1 MIGHKMSV
9 IKTALVI
16 GLFSASCYVTPAF
29 AVTDV
34 TKDTS
39 LFGVGVDA
47 DRIKDDGV
55 IAIPPPIEQ
64 LKEIPGPKE
73 LKKENTLPLDIRKE
87 ALKEAAL
94 SYGARG
100 GLASRTY
107 DISHQLKKRESYMD
121 KIYDFRQLLIAAPS
135 GLQIEPPIISE
146 SLDALLIENDG
157 QTAAVSDTIYNIN
170 KNVKIVSA
178 ARNWRQYLE
187 RQWGEVEEPPEILR
201 PVNAVERALWR
212 ELVEKGWAEGTIQAD
227 EIFEQDL
234 ASLNADFS
242 GMVRYRKLLAQSMV
256 SPPFAQ
262 QLDRGVTGD
271 GNTMRIGD
279 RAVSITDAP
288 KLISGSNTW
297 RPASR

>member
-1 MIGHKMSV
+1 MMKNSISFIAV
-9 IKTALVI
+9 SLVS
-16 GLFSASCYVTPAF
+16 GLLFSAPAF

-47 DRIKDDGV
+47 DRLDKPDV
-55 IAIPPPIEQ
+55 TPLPPPIEQ

-73 LKKENTLPLDIRKE
+73 IKKETALPLDIRKE

-100 GLASRTY
+100 GLAARTY
-107 DISHQLKKRESYMD
+107 DIRKQLDKRASYLD
-121 KIYDFRQLLIAAPS
+121 KVYNFRELLIAAPS
-135 GLQIEPPIISE
+135 GLQIEPPIVSE
-146 SLDALLIENDG
+146 SLDALLIEANG

-170 KNVKIVSA
+170 RNANIVSA

-187 RQWGEVEEPPEILR
+187 RQWGDVEEPPEILR
-201 PVNAVERALWR
+201 PMNAEERAIWR
-212 ELVEKGWAEGTIQAD
+212 ELVEKGWKEGTVQAD

-234 ASLNADFS
+234 NTLIADFN
-242 GMVRYRKLLAQSMV
+242 GMVRYRKLLAQSMI

-262 QLDRGVTGD
+262 QIDRGVTGD
-271 GNTMRIGD
+271 GNTMRVGD
-279 RAVSITDAP
+279 RAVQITDAP